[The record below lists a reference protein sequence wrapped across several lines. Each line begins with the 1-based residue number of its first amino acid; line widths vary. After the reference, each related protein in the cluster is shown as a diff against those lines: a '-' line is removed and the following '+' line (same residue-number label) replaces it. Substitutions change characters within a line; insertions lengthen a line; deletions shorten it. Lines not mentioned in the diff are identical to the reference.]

1 MISYRRV
8 KLYSACRFKTFTG
21 SPVVY
26 TAFYTEE
33 GLHKPLF
40 EASSRFY
47 LPDSNYLIYNS
58 GSQPLCPRTGHEFD
72 EIELPIDYNEIN
84 GLTGNNSAAKFVA
97 LEFGYE
103 TGKTFEIYGW
113 IDSIEPL
120 AVKGPSAN
128 CRIRWHVDHWLSAQH
143 FANFYNVGTLTGTRT
158 PITYGAGRIKRGPSG
173 LARPDP
179 SAPRKWVSGDSVR
192 ICDDADNPQLW
203 IILQFVDVVS
213 TGITRIS
220 TYFWPEHVTVES
232 QGQNYYSLS
241 IEECYSGFLEEALGI
256 DPDDIIGCWVSPIE
270 PYDRTGTGTDAV
282 YQNFDS
288 DHHTWYYVQA
298 TRLSGRLRPINKTI
312 SLIDAAHPNG
322 YASDDLHKLQIV
334 DPFGCPM
341 ASIPW
346 GFTITE
352 AVINI
357 DAGVSSANLNIW
369 CKTATSV
376 DYLKDAAEGLV
387 VTIPLPKI
395 PITSNAWS
403 SYVYSGQ
410 RTYDIEQRRL
420 QREQNCVQGISGAG
434 TSAIGG
440 AMMGTLVTPGLGTLL
455 GAGAGLATSLIGTA
469 VNTFTSNDIDRKAQD
484 ASDRLVSN
492 QSANIIDP
500 AGGAL
505 WFNIPGAGYYFIE
518 VVRDA
523 ESAAELSDEQSELGY
538 VTDSYKADCT
548 TILRTGGG
556 LRIEGLEVKG
566 DIPPEGRAYI
576 AALFARGVHLDLIQ

>member
-1 MISYRRV
+1 MTTFAWVEIYREFV
-8 KLYSACRFKTFTG
+8 LNGTT
-21 SPVVY
+21 
-26 TAFYTEE
+26 YTED
-33 GLHKPLF
+33 GLHKPVFPHPTGL
-40 EASSRFY
+40 SDGPP
-47 LPDSNYLIYNS
+47 LPDTTYRMRSYQNVTPRKGKEFSEMEVPLNYSECSPLI
-58 GSQPLCPRTGHEFD
+58 D
-72 EIELPIDYNEIN
+72 IN
-84 GLTGNNSAAKFVA
+84 RKTPKCLKIGN
-97 LEFGYE
+97 
-103 TGKTFEIYGW
+103 IIGW
-113 IDSIEPL
+113 IDSLEPV
-120 AVKGPSAN
+120 AVKGPSYN
-128 CRIRWHVDHWLSAQH
+128 TLIRWHID
-143 FANFYNVGTLTGTRT
+143 YYLTGEYIRYEHERFQFAPYPVSTEPLYT
-158 PITYGAGRIKRGPSG
+158 LGRGRLKRGPAS

-213 TGITRIS
+213 DGITRIS

-256 DPDDIIGCWVSPIE
+256 DPDNIIGCWVSPIE
-270 PYDRTGTGTDAV
+270 PYDRTGTGVDAV

-369 CKTATSV
+369 CKTAASV

-469 VNTFTSNDIDRKAQD
+469 VNAFTSNDIDRKAQD

-518 VVRDA
+518 VVRDT

-538 VTDSYKADCT
+538 VTDSYKADCS
-548 TILRTGGG
+548 TIIATGGG